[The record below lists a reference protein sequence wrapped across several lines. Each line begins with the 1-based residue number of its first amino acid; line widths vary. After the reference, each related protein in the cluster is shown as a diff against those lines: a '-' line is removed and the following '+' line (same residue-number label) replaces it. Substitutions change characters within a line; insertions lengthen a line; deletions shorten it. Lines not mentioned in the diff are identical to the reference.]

1 MAKTYK
7 AYLDAGH
14 GGSDPG
20 AVKYLRES
28 KVNLVE
34 ALACRDYLKANG
46 VSTKMSRTTDKNTNL
61 NSICAAA
68 NKWGAD
74 IAVSFHNNA
83 GGGDGF
89 EAYCSINGGKGREL
103 AKCIE
108 AEVKKIGQNSRGV
121 KTKKGKNGDYYGFIR
136 MTNMPAV
143 ICEGVFV
150 DNKTDVKIADTV
162 AEQKEFGYA
171 YARGILK
178 YLGLPDNGISGKQD
192 AKTTKKVT
200 KAATKYKTSSYAKKI
215 KTGLKTLGYFDGPI
229 DSYVT
234 PEYNEAVLKFQKKA
248 FTRAKDRDGIG
259 GNDTLIAVQTFVNFK
274 DIKYFEPKEFRCNCG
289 HCTGYPAVVDLQLLT
304 NLDYLRKDSK
314 SSITITSGL
323 RCKWK
328 NSRLPGSSSTSKHMT
343 GKAADFYNSKL
354 TGTKA
359 KRTAMVK
366 RWYTYKNAS
375 YSYANTPGMGNAVH
389 VDVK

>member
-1 MAKTYK
+1 MEKTYK
-7 AYLDAGH
+7 VFLDPGH

-28 KVNLVE
+28 KVNLVKG
-34 ALACRDYLKANG
+34 LACRDYLKANG
-46 VSTKMSRTTDKNTNL
+46 VSIKMSRTTDKNTNL

-89 EAYCSINGGKGREL
+89 EAYCSINGGEGREL

-215 KTGLKTLGYFDGPI
+215 KTGLKKLGYFDGEI
-229 DSYVT
+229 NSYVT
-234 PEYNEAVLKFQKKA
+234 PEYTAAVLKFQKKV
-248 FTRAKDRDGIG
+248 FKRKEDQDGIG
-259 GNDTLIAVQTFVNFK
+259 GNDTWIAVQTFVNFIG
-274 DIKYFEPKEFRCNCG
+274 IKYFEPEEFRCNCG
-289 HCTGYPAVVDLQLLT
+289 HCTGYPAVIDKQLVK
-304 NLDYLRKDSK
+304 NLEYLRKK
-314 SSITITSGL
+314 YGAITITSGA

-328 NSRLPGSSSTSKHMT
+328 NNNTPGSSSTSKHMDA
-343 GKAADFYNSKL
+343 KAADFYNKILTSTKSRRTSTVKLWYTL
-354 TGTKA
+354 TGA
-359 KRTAMVK
+359 
-366 RWYTYKNAS
+366 N

>member
-46 VSTKMSRTTDKNTNL
+46 VLTKMSRTTDKDTNL

-121 KTKKGKNGDYYGFIR
+121 KTRKGKNGDYYGFIR

-162 AEQKEFGYA
+162 AEQKQFGYA

-215 KTGLKTLGYFDGPI
+215 KTGLKTLGYFDGSI

-248 FTRAKDRDGIG
+248 FKRDKDKDGVG
-259 GNDTLIAVQTFVNFK
+259 GPDTWIAVQTFVNFI
-274 DIKYFEPKEFRCNCG
+274 DIKYFEPEEVRCNCG
-289 HCTGYPAVVDLQLLT
+289 HCTGYPAVIDKQLMK
-304 NLDYLRKDSK
+304 NVDYLRKDSGAP
-314 SSITITSGL
+314 ITITSGM

-328 NSRLPGSSSTSKHMT
+328 NDHTSGSSPTSKHMYA
-343 GKAADFYNSKL
+343 KALDIHSSVLTSTKSKRSSL
-354 TGTKA
+354 
-359 KRTAMVK
+359 VK
-366 RWYTYKNAS
+366 RWYSFKKAN
-375 YSYANTPGMGNAVH
+375 YSYANTPGMDNAVH

>member
-1 MAKTYK
+1 MATYK
-7 AYLDAGH
+7 VYLDPGH
-14 GGSDPG
+14 GGSDAG
-20 AVKYLRES
+20 AVKYLREE
-28 KVNLVE
+28 KVNLVM

-46 VSTKMSRTTDKNTNL
+46 VSVKMSRTTDTNTNL
-61 NSICAAA
+61 SALCAAA
-68 NKWGAD
+68 NKWGAHL
-74 IAVSFHNNA
+74 AVSIHNNA

-89 EAYCSINGGKGREL
+89 EVYCSINGGKSRTL
-103 AKCIE
+103 ATNIE

-121 KTKKGKNGDYYGFIR
+121 KTRRGSNGDYYGFIR

-162 AEQKEFGYA
+162 AEQKKFGYA

-178 YLGLPDNGISGKQD
+178 TLGVKDKGMTTKQD
-192 AKTTKKVT
+192 TKTTKKAT

-215 KTGLKTLGYFDGPI
+215 KTGLKTLGYFKGTI

-248 FTRAKDRDGIG
+248 FRRKEDQDGIG

-274 DIKYFEPKEFRCNCG
+274 DIKYFEPEEFRCNCG
-289 HCTGYPAVVDLQLLT
+289 HCTGYPAVIDKQLLK
-304 NLDYLRKDSK
+304 NLDHLRKNYG
-314 SSITITSGL
+314 SITITSGV

-328 NSRLPGSSSTSKHMT
+328 NSRLSGSSSTSKHMK
-343 GKAADFYNSKL
+343 GKAADFYNAKL
-354 TGTKA
+354 TGTRA

-366 RWYTYKNAS
+366 KWYTYKNAS
-375 YSYANTPGMGNAVH
+375 YSYANTAGMGNAVH